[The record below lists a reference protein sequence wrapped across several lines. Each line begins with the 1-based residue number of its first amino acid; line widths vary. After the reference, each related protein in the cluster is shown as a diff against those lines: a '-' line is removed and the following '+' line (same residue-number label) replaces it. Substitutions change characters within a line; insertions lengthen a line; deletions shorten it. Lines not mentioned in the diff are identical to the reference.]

1 MLIIPF
7 ALGTIVRIRSQ
18 AADRKR
24 AKSNQDSDKKTPL
37 PPSPDPDGDDTSGD
51 SYWTRF
57 KKWCS
62 DHSLA
67 IGLTIAC
74 VTAVL
79 IYAYREEISDLV
91 YGSQTDKAKAPE
103 TDKAK
108 APETDKAKALKNKAI
123 LKISRNLLVEKSIDS
138 VFYKP
143 EEKVSVITFMDK
155 AKAFADI
162 LGDMKEHFNS
172 KEITTEQDEVIKK
185 NLSKF
190 EKIYFWIINVSSAS
204 GSDLKNVT
212 RYINNQLN
220 TEVKDQDSNFQKQL
234 FFLFADKRLEKHF
247 KHYEQWVKMLS
258 VFFEEKLEEQVQN
271 EQT

>member
-18 AADRKR
+18 AADRKM

-103 TDKAK
+103 TDKA
-108 APETDKAKALKNKAI
+108 EALKNKEI
-123 LKISRNLLVEKSIDS
+123 LKISKNLLVEKSIDS

-143 EEKVSVITFMDK
+143 EEKVSAITFMDK

-185 NLSKF
+185 NLSTF

-220 TEVKDQDSNFQKQL
+220 TGIKDQDSNFQKQL
-234 FFLFADKRLEKHF
+234 FFLFANKRFAKQF

-258 VFFEEKLEEQVQN
+258 VFYEEKLEEQVQN